1 MKVSELKAKDMKVL
15 IVCSHR
21 YYAPYTDYMAPF
33 IYEQMQGLKS
43 LGCEFR
49 ICFVK
54 GGGIKS
60 YIKAWLDIHKAIKE
74 YQPDIIHAHYGL
86 CGVVANLQRKV
97 PVISTYHGSD
107 INDKNV
113 RRLSMI
119 AVRLSHYNIFVSQ
132 KLCDIAGN
140 PINSKVI
147 PCAVDANH
155 FHPMDKQACRK
166 QLGMDA
172 DKIYILFSKEFAD
185 EVKNYPLAKAAVE
198 GLNYNAE
205 LLEFYGYTREQVP
218 LLYNAV
224 DCGLL
229 TSFSEG
235 SPQFVKEA
243 VACGCPVVSTDV
255 GDAKEVIEGVENSY
269 ICSYETDDVI
279 RKLQKAF
286 ALGHLQETH
295 LDHKYIYENNIKYLF
310 EIYQQICKNL

>member
-1 MKVSELKAKDMKVL
+1 MKVL

-21 YYAPYTDYMAPF
+21 YYAPYTDYVAPF

-43 LGCEFR
+43 LGCDFR
-49 ICFVK
+49 ICFVR
-54 GGGIKS
+54 GGGVKS
-60 YIKAWLDIHKAIKE
+60 YLKAWRDIRKAIIE
-74 YQPDIIHAHYGL
+74 YQPNLIHAHYGL
-86 CGVVANLQRKV
+86 CGVVANTQRKV
-97 PVISTYHGSD
+97 PVICTYHGSD
-107 INDKNV
+107 INKKNV

-119 AVRLSHYNIFVSQ
+119 AVRLSRYNIFVSQ
-132 KLCDIAGN
+132 KLRDIAGN

-147 PCAVDANH
+147 PCAVDVNH
-155 FHPMDKQACRK
+155 FHPMDKKECRK

-172 DKIYILFSKEFAD
+172 DKVYILFAKEFAD
-185 EVKNYPLAKAAVE
+185 VVKNYPLAKAAVE
-198 GLNYNAE
+198 GLDCDAE

-229 TSFSEG
+229 TSFTEG